1 MQQTDEIENK
11 VNLGPRIN
19 AVLVLG
25 GVFLLD
31 STQKVAICGN
41 NRGGNEEDK
50 FTNKAE
56 NPDGQMNNIGTLA
69 PVKQREEYIKVEE
82 GRTQD
87 VNL

>member
-1 MQQTDEIENK
+1 MEQTDEVENE

-31 STQKVAICGN
+31 STQKVAVCGN
-41 NRGGNEEDK
+41 NGGGNEKDE
-50 FTNKAE
+50 FTNEAE
-56 NPDGQMNNIGTLA
+56 NPDGQMNNIRTLA
-69 PVKQREEYIKVEE
+69 PIKQREENIKVKE